1 MDTPL
6 DGPDAGAPSP
16 RRISI
21 VPVLVA
27 ALVVAISLAA
37 AFAALWATG
46 GGGDAETASP
56 GAVGAYLDA
65 RSPAVADRAAEVA
78 NLLLN
83 YDSTNIEEV
92 SDQILSLATGDFRD
106 DYEDIVGGGNL
117 KTALER
123 SASSSRGQIL
133 DGPDVYFRS
142 GSEAIALV
150 TVSQTAQSESNPA
163 GTNVDYVMKLTLV
176 DTPDGWK
183 ADGVD
188 VISQQR
194 T

>member
-1 MDTPL
+1 MDTPVER
-6 DGPDAGAPSP
+6 PDAPAG
-16 RRISI
+16 RRIPM
-21 VPVLVA
+21 VPALVA
-27 ALVVAISLAA
+27 ALVVTASLAA
-37 AFAALWATG
+37 AFAALWLTKE
-46 GGGDAETASP
+46 GDERTSAREVGSYL
-56 GAVGAYLDA
+56 GAHIPQVE
-65 RSPAVADRAAEVA
+65 DRAAEVA
-78 NLLLN
+78 TLLLN

-92 SDQILSLATGDFRD
+92 SDQILALATGDFRD

-117 KTALER
+117 QEALEE

-142 GSEAIALV
+142 ASEAIALV
-150 TVSQTAQSESNPA
+150 EVSQIAQSQSNPA
-163 GTNVDYVMKLTLV
+163 GSNIDYVMKMTLV
-176 DTPDGWK
+176 ATSEGWK

>member
-1 MDTPL
+1 MDTPAER
-6 DGPDAGAPSP
+6 PEAPA
-16 RRISI
+16 RRTIPP

-27 ALVVAISLAA
+27 ALVVTASLAA
-37 AFAALWATG
+37 AFAALWLTKKDGTDGATARQIG
-46 GGGDAETASP
+46 S
-56 GAVGAYLDA
+56 YLGT
-65 RSPAVADRAAEVA
+65 RLPQVEDRAAEVA
-78 NLLLN
+78 TLLLN

-92 SDQILSLATGDFRD
+92 SREILALATGDFRD

-117 KTALER
+117 QEALEE

-142 GSEAIALV
+142 ASEAIALV
-150 TVSQTAQSESNPA
+150 EVSQTAQSRSNPA
-163 GTNVDYVMKLTLV
+163 GSNIDYVMKLTLV
-176 DTPDGWK
+176 ATAEGWK

>member
-1 MDTPL
+1 MDTPAER
-6 DGPDAGAPSP
+6 PEAPAR
-16 RRISI
+16 RRIPL
-21 VPVLVA
+21 VPALVA
-27 ALVVAISLAA
+27 ALVVAVSLAA
-37 AFAALWATG
+37 AFAAMWLTNEGDDGATAREIG
-46 GGGDAETASP
+46 S
-56 GAVGAYLDA
+56 YLA
-65 RSPAVADRAAEVA
+65 TRIPQVEDRAAEIA
-78 NLLLN
+78 TLLLN

-92 SDQILSLATGDFRD
+92 SQEILALATGDFRH

-117 KTALER
+117 QKALEE

-142 GSEAIALV
+142 PSEAIALV
-150 TVSQTAQSESNPA
+150 EVSQTAQSQSNPA
-163 GTNVDYVMKLTLV
+163 GSNIDYVMKLTLV
-176 DTPDGWK
+176 ATPEGWK